1 MVCLD
6 KGGLLKAKTV
16 ASQDTFLNP
25 QSCISHFALGA
36 VSFSNPFSLV
46 AEEATSPISSALY
59 TSMNDLLIPSPYLL
73 LLHLSPKPLF

>member
-6 KGGLLKAKTV
+6 KGEVLKAKTV

-36 VSFSNPFSLV
+36 MSLSNPFSLV

-59 TSMNDLLIPSPYLL
+59 TSMNSLDP
-73 LLHLSPKPLF
+73 